1 MLALLSSELRALPR
15 QARTHLNDNQGQLA
29 LQQEEETLADP
40 IRCMPGLEGSTS
52 PQSPCCD
59 GSSYQ
64 PRTIISRQGQNT
76 WPAGEMGG
84 ERIWT
89 HCKQKEKVSCLDA
102 EAVKAQF
109 SQELCLFKPPGFS
122 GVTLLLS
129 AALLSG

>member
-1 MLALLSSELRALPR
+1 MLALLSSELNAVPSW
-15 QARTHLNDNQGQLA
+15 ARTHLNDNQGQLA

-64 PRTIISRQGQNT
+64 PRAIIGRQGQNM
-76 WPAGEMGG
+76 WPAGEVGG

-89 HCKQKEKVSCLDA
+89 HCKQKGKVSGLDV
-102 EAVKAQF
+102 EVVKERQNLAQ
-109 SQELCLFKPPGFS
+109 G
-122 GVTLLLS
+122 
-129 AALLSG
+129 